1 MYTPPLSVLMTHT
14 RKSVSFSII
23 VTYSTNFDNT
33 SDLLLM
39 KYAVTYGVIIS
50 KCKDI
55 LVSTNRINI
64 HWATEVTVYKLEGLM
79 NFLYTFLVKRD
90 SVHFP
95 CAQAS
100 HSLFTHLNSSC
111 LQQACL
117 LSSDQYRSN

>member
-1 MYTPPLSVLMTHT
+1 
-14 RKSVSFSII
+14 
-23 VTYSTNFDNT
+23 
-33 SDLLLM
+33 M

-64 HWATEVTVYKLEGLM
+64 HWATEVTVYKLERLM

-100 HSLFTHLNSSC
+100 HSVHSLEQLMPSTS
-111 LQQACL
+111 
-117 LSSDQYRSN
+117 LSFIKRSI